1 MVSHNIDMVNSSDN
15 ENRGSDDA
23 EQGKRIVPP
32 LPGDLRNLILERSS
46 APAPDHSD
54 WNDQTVQ
61 DQPDEP
67 EWVRPDEQPRSA
79 DKTPWRGRG
88 QEDSRHD
95 ARTAHSEYEN
105 CLRCG
110 AVLEDDDNYCPS
122 CGASSTGVEYVRESA
137 VAIPAP
143 QPDAVA
149 QFGPPAGF
157 GRRLV
162 AFFIDLTL
170 VYVIL
175 LIIAPLIMNRA
186 LIDMD
191 GLNEYVDYV
200 QQVMTDAGSLEA
212 GESIPD
218 VPERAAAAID
228 NLQLITLMNAIIYSI
243 YQGLMIGLMG
253 TTLGKRLMRVYVLDS
268 DGSVMGLPRSMARA
282 ALIFASML
290 FFYFAFIFVLFR
302 SDRRGLHDL
311 VADTYAVRIVVDKQ
325 SVRE

>member
-1 MVSHNIDMVNSSDN
+1 MINNSYN

-23 EQGKRIVPP
+23 DQVKRIVPP
-32 LPGDLRNLILERSS
+32 LPGDLRNLILERPS
-46 APAPDHSD
+46 AHSPDHSN

-61 DQPDEP
+61 DQSNEP
-67 EWVRPDEQPRSA
+67 EWVRPGEQPRSP

-88 QEDSRHD
+88 QEDSSHD
-95 ARTAHSEYEN
+95 TRTAHSEYES
-105 CLRCG
+105 CIRCG

-122 CGASSTGVEYVRESA
+122 CGTSSTGVEYVRESG

-157 GRRLV
+157 GIRLV
-162 AFFIDLTL
+162 AFLIDLTA
-170 VYVIL
+170 VSVIL

-191 GLNEYVDYV
+191 GLNEYIDYV
-200 QQVMTDAGSLEA
+200 QQVVADAGSLEA
-212 GESIPD
+212 GGSVPD
-218 VPERAAAAID
+218 VPERAVTAID
-228 NLQLITLMNAIIYSI
+228 NLQLVSLMNAIIYSI
-243 YQGLMIGLMG
+243 YQGVMIGLVG

-268 DGSVMGLPRSMARA
+268 NGSVMGLPRSMARA

-311 VADTYAVRIVVDKQ
+311 VANTYAVRIVVDKQ